1 MHPPYVAVVGPG
13 DGATD
18 ADRTHARRA
27 GAWLAGQGVV
37 VLSGGLGG
45 VMGATAEG
53 VRDGGG
59 TCVGLLPGP
68 SRAEAHPAHTVA
80 IPTGLGEMRNALL
93 VRAADA
99 VLAINTSWGTMSEV
113 ALAVRTGVPVVMLGG
128 WPMPAPGVEVTDD
141 LDNALARVLAYARE
155 RRV

>member
-1 MHPPYVAVVGPG
+1 MHPPYIAVIGPG

-18 ADRTHARRA
+18 DDRTHARDA
-27 GAWLAGQGVV
+27 GERLAREGVV

-45 VMGATAEG
+45 VMGAAAEG
-53 VRDGGG
+53 VRAGGG
-59 TCVGLLPGP
+59 TCVGLLPGS
-68 SRAEAHPAHTVA
+68 SRAEAHPAHSVA

-128 WPMPAPGVEVTDD
+128 WSMPAPGVVVTDS
-141 LDNALARVLAYARE
+141 LDEALERVIAYAHE
-155 RRV
+155 RV

>member
-1 MHPPYVAVVGPG
+1 MPPPYVAIVGPG
-13 DGATD
+13 DGATEP
-18 ADRTHARRA
+18 DRTHARRA
-27 GAWLAGQGVV
+27 GEWLARQGAV

-59 TCVGLLPGP
+59 ICVGIIPGS

-99 VLAINTSWGTMSEV
+99 VLAISTSWGTMSEI

-128 WPMPAPGVEVTDD
+128 WTMPAPGVHVTDS
-141 LDNALARVLAYARE
+141 LDDALDRVLAYARE
-155 RRV
+155 RA